1 MNILRKL
8 SLTLLLALP
17 LAVTAAPRPAT
28 PFTDAEIDQ
37 LLAPIALYPDTVL
50 SHVLIAAT
58 VPDDVA
64 RAADWIERHPD
75 LRGQEAVD
83 AVERYDWDPSVKAL
97 VAFPEV
103 IERMDED
110 PDWTGD
116 LGLAFLEQEETVMD
130 RVQVLRDRAYENGS
144 LDDLEHVRVVR
155 EREYIYIEPAV
166 SRVVYVP
173 YYDPW
178 YVYGAWWWPSYP
190 PYRWTY
196 WAGRPAHYYYGSA
209 FWWGVS
215 YHVGPTWYVGS
226 FNWPHRHVV
235 VTRPHRH
242 YTPTPGYS
250 GYSPGRSHS
259 MRREGARSVTRYR
272 SDTRQWR
279 DDSPGGS
286 ASRGRSHGRDGAPV
300 RRGHD
305 RHDEGD
311 THVPQRQRAPRRDWT
326 EVRAGLAARREASRD
341 TSHGAVSRGAAPRR
355 DDSAADRVDRRVR
368 DVEPGRRGAVR
379 AETRDRSERR
389 VLDRAPERPVS
400 RPQQRVESRGEPR
413 SEAQPRVEPRGEVRA
428 QPRVEPRGETRAQ
441 PRGDTRGSASPRG
454 ESRGGGRGGD
464 RGNGGGSRV
473 RSR

>member
-1 MNILRKL
+1 MNILKTLLL
-8 SLTLLLALP
+8 SLLLALP
-17 LAVTAAPRPAT
+17 PAAGAATRPAT

-37 LLAPIALYPDTVL
+37 MLAPIALYPDTVL

-58 VPDDVA
+58 VPEDVA
-64 RAADWIERHPD
+64 RAADWIDRHPD

-83 AVERYDWDPSVKAL
+83 AVERYGWDPSVKAL

-103 IERMDED
+103 IQRMDED
-110 PDWTGD
+110 RDWTED

-190 PYRWTY
+190 PHYWHW
-196 WAGRPAHYYYGSA
+196 WAGYPTRYYSGST
-209 FWWGVS
+209 FYWGVS
-215 YHVGPTWYVGS
+215 YHLGPTWYVGS

-250 GYSPGRSHS
+250 GHSPGRGHS
-259 MRREGARSVTRYR
+259 MRRENARGETRYR
-272 SDTRQWR
+272 SDTRRWR
-279 DDSPGGS
+279 DDTPGRSESPG
-286 ASRGRSHGRDGAPV
+286 RGHGRDGTPV

-311 THVPQRQRAPRRDWT
+311 THVPQRQRPPRRDWT
-326 EVRAGLAARREASRD
+326 EVRAGLTERR
-341 TSHGAVSRGAAPRR
+341 AVSRGASRDAAPRGNGASHR
-355 DDSAADRVDRRVR
+355 NDAAHRSDRADRRGVIVRGDARVDSHGRSRLHGEPRV
-368 DVEPGRRGAVR
+368 EA
-379 AETRDRSERR
+379 
-389 VLDRAPERPVS
+389 RAPERSVS
-400 RPQQRVESRGEPR
+400 RPERIESRGQARP
-413 SEAQPRVEPRGEVRA
+413 EVRA
-428 QPRVEPRGETRAQ
+428 EPRIESRAES
-441 PRGDTRGSASPRG
+441 RIESRG
-454 ESRGGGRGGD
+454 ESRGSSRNDTHGGGRGES
-464 RGNGGGSRV
+464 RGAGRGHDGGSRM